1 MSLLLA
7 AALTLLGPAPS
18 TAPAPTCAPSSARL
32 GLAEANAHVDV
43 YLDPADPASL
53 VLASELRRFVAERP
67 GELSVAMHVV
77 SPPGSIDPRA
87 DVVRQWT
94 RAMAAQG
101 RFFAALRSIRRD
113 GSDRV
118 FARLLAKDSRAALAK
133 EVGVDAAVNERTFD
147 APCFRAAVHAA
158 DGELRAK
165 MLARGV
171 TVYRLPMFE
180 VDDLV
185 FEDSA
190 VLDKL
195 RPAIGRRRTRAKRG
209 DLRPPPSIPPVRG
222 TSEQLERPKLG
233 GVLLGG
239 LGLPH
244 RFILMARDEDDPNL
258 FMLLPPLLRYRA
270 ANPGTVTVQVVARG
284 PSWGAGALRQRLCA
298 ARRTGLV
305 AAYVRHLAT
314 DPGTRAVDPA
324 TTDLLDVLDRV
335 DEEGCTA
342 EADPAEL
349 GLPDGG
355 WLDGLVRTRS
365 ELEMIDAT
373 LRVLDAAARPLSSLL
388 GPADDPV

>member
-7 AALTLLGPAPS
+7 AVLALG
-18 TAPAPTCAPSSARL
+18 APSSSAQDPSCAASTARL
-32 GLAEANAHVDV
+32 GQPAAAAHLDV
-43 YLDPADPASL
+43 YMDPTDASSL

-67 GELSVAMHVV
+67 GEFSVSIHVV
-77 SPPGSIDPRA
+77 STPGSIDPRA
-87 DVVRQWT
+87 EVVRQWT
-94 RAMAAQG
+94 RAMTAQG
-101 RFFAALRSIRRD
+101 RFFAALRAIRRD
-113 GSDRV
+113 GSDRIFV
-118 FARLLAKDSRAALAK
+118 RLLEKDTRKGLAE
-133 EVGVDAAVNERTFD
+133 EVGADPAEHERTFD
-147 APCFRAAVHAA
+147 TRCFRAAVSTS
-158 DGELRAK
+158 DGELRTK
-165 MLARGV
+165 MRGRGV

-195 RPAIGRRRTRAKRG
+195 RPAIGRRRTRAQRG
-209 DLRPPPSIPPVRG
+209 ELRPRPAVPPVRG
-222 TSEQLERPKLG
+222 VSERLERPELG
-233 GVLLGG
+233 GVQLGG

-270 ANPGTVTVQVVARG
+270 AHPGRVTVQVVARG
-284 PSWGAGALRQRLCA
+284 PSWGASALRQRLCA

-305 AAYVRHLAT
+305 AAYVRHLGT
-314 DPGTRAVDPA
+314 DPGARAVDPA
-324 TTDLLDVLDRV
+324 TVDLLDTLDRV

-342 EADPAEL
+342 EPDPAEL

-365 ELEMIDAT
+365 ELEMIDGT
-373 LRVLDAAARPLSSLL
+373 LKVLDAAARPLSSLL
-388 GPADDPV
+388 GTTDDPV